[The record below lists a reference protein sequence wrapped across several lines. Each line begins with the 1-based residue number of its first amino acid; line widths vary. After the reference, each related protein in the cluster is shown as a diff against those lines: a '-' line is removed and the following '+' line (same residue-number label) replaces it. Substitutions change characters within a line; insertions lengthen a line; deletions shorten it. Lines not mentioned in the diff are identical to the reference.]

1 MSEPRISELR
11 KKIVEASQAVREALP
26 DFHPEVA
33 MILGSGLGH
42 LAETMDVHA
51 AIPYWKIPHFPVS
64 TVPGHPGRLLL
75 AELAGRRLVVMQ
87 GRFHY
92 YEGYSMQEVTF
103 GVRVMGF
110 LGARILIVSNAAGGV
125 NPDFR
130 PGDLM
135 LIRDHINLMPENP
148 LRGPNDETLGPR
160 FPSMHNAYDRDLRE
174 KVQEVARGLGIALK
188 EGVYVALQ
196 GPNLET
202 PAEYR
207 MVRLLGGDAVGM
219 STVPEVIVANHM
231 GMKVVGFSVIT
242 NVPDFEHPQE
252 TTHEEVMTVARE
264 AGERLSQVVHGF
276 LKNLTP

>member
-1 MSEPRISELR
+1 MHSHSDLR
-11 KKIVEASQAVREALP
+11 KRIVEAVQVIRDVQP
-26 DFHPEVA
+26 DFKPEVA
-33 MILGSGLGH
+33 MILGSGLGG
-42 LAETMDVHA
+42 LAEEMTVDH

-64 TVPGHPGRLLL
+64 TVPGHPGRFLL
-75 AELAGRRLVVMQ
+75 AELSGRRLVVMQ

-92 YEGYSMQEVTF
+92 YEGYSMQDVTF
-103 GVRVMGF
+103 GVRVMRF
-110 LGARILIVSNAAGGV
+110 LGAHTLIVSNAAGGV

-130 PGDLM
+130 AGDLM

-160 FPSMHNAYDRDLRE
+160 FPSMHNAYDRSLRE
-174 KVQEVARGLGIALK
+174 QILRLAQTINIPLK

-202 PAEYR
+202 PAEYQ

-231 GMKVVGFSVIT
+231 GMRVVGFSVIT

-252 TTHEEVMTVARE
+252 TTHEEVMAVARE
-264 AGERLSQVVHGF
+264 AGQRLSKIVREF
-276 LKNLTP
+276 LANLES

>member
-1 MSEPRISELR
+1 MSHPPSEL
-11 KKIVEASQAVREALP
+11 KKNILEAVAFVREHTVLTP
-26 DFHPEVA
+26 DVA
-33 MILGSGLGH
+33 IVLGSGLSH
-42 LAETMDVHA
+42 LADAMEVDVA
-51 AIPYWKIPHFPVS
+51 LPYWKIPHFPVS
-64 TVPGHPGRLLL
+64 TVPGHPGRLILGKL
-75 AELAGRRLVVMQ
+75 SGRSVVVMQ

-92 YEGYSMQEVTF
+92 YEGYSMREVTF
-103 GVRVMGF
+103 GVRVMKF
-110 LGARILIVSNAAGGV
+110 LGAHTLVVSNAAGGV

-148 LRGPNDETLGPR
+148 LRGPNDESLGPR
-160 FPSMHNAYDRDLRE
+160 FPSMHNAYDRALRE
-174 KVQEVARGLGIALK
+174 KVRTIAAQLNIPLV

-207 MVRLLGGDAVGM
+207 MVRILGGDAVGM

-242 NVPDFEHPQE
+242 NVADFESPRE
-252 TTHEEVMTVARE
+252 TTHEEVMEVARV
-264 AGERLSQVVHGF
+264 AGERLSRLVAEL
-276 LKNLTP
+276 LKHLS